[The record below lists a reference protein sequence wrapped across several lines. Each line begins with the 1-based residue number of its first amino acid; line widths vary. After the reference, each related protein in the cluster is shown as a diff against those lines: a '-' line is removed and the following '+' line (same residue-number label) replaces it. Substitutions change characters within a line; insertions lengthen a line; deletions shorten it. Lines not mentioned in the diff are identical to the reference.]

1 MMLNIELIPSNS
13 YGNNLR
19 KLLRGCTWDRLRY
32 HHYQAAGHRCECCFN
47 LDQIAPLGTERN
59 PSRLECHEE
68 WEYDDDTR
76 IQKLVGVVALC
87 SLCHQCKHIGRT
99 LSVGGGKRA
108 IRWLATVNEWSL
120 RRTEEHINA
129 ALIEHTMRSV
139 GPVWMLDLSM
149 LQSHPALTEQD
160 RIDLPVGDRGI
171 YMGEVGRSD

>member
-1 MMLNIELIPSNS
+1 MMLRIELIPSNS

-32 HHYQAAGHRCECCFN
+32 HHYQAAGHRCECCASER
-47 LDQIAPLGTERN
+47 IPLGTPRN

-68 WEYDDDTR
+68 WEYDDEIR
-76 IQKLVGVVALC
+76 IQKLVGLVALC

-120 RRTEEHINA
+120 RRTEMYINA
-129 ALIEHTMRSV
+129 ALVEHTIRSV
-139 GPVWMLDLSM
+139 GSEWMLDLSL

-160 RIDLPVGDRGI
+160 RIDLPIGDSGI
-171 YMGEVGRSD
+171 YMGGVGKGD